1 MTGTQRGSDAELR
14 DYLQIVRRRKHI
26 VALVVV
32 VVVAGALIASY
43 LQTPVYQGTAELLL
57 QSRSTQ
63 SPFDPQSGQRNDP
76 IRAVQTEIQVL
87 KSQPVRDAV
96 RKKIGDAPEVKV
108 SPVGQTDVIEV
119 KAQSTVPK
127 RAAEVANTYA
137 EAYIDFRRTQAV
149 DDLFA
154 AAEQIQAKVSD
165 LQGQIDELAAS
176 TTPPVRGAVAD
187 PSLASRRDALLQ
199 QQALFKQ
206 KLDQLQVD
214 AALKT
219 GGADVVTPASTPSTP
234 IKPTPERSGL
244 LALVVGLLL
253 GLGLAFLFEYL
264 DDSIKTKEDVDR
276 VAGPHPTLGLVP
288 HIGGWKARDKPTVVS
303 VADPKSPAAES
314 YRTLR
319 TSIQFMGLDRP
330 LRTIQVTSPGAGD
343 GKSNT
348 TANLGVALA
357 RAGQRVAVVCCDL
370 RRPRIHEFFGL
381 SNAKGFTSVLLGEI
395 PLSAAVQRVP
405 GVDGLVLLASG
416 PVPPNPSELL
426 SGKRTVE
433 VLTTLQAEADVVLID
448 CPPVLPVTDAAVL
461 SSRVDATLV
470 VATAGRT
477 TRKDLQRT
485 CELLA
490 QVEAPIIGIVLN
502 GVKDEDSYGYTS
514 SYTYV
519 ERSSKKGHRQP
530 VAKT

>member
-1 MTGTQRGSDAELR
+1 VTATQRASDAELR
-14 DYLQIVRRRKHI
+14 DYLQIVRRRKHV
-26 VALVVV
+26 VAVVVV
-32 VVVAGALIASY
+32 VVVAASLVASF

-63 SPFDPQSGQRNDP
+63 SPFDPTSGQRNDP

-96 RKKIGDAPEVKV
+96 REEIGDAPEVKV

-119 KAQSTVPK
+119 KAQSTEPK
-127 RAAEVANTYA
+127 RAATVANTYA

-149 DDLFA
+149 DDLIA
-154 AAEQIQAKVSD
+154 AGEQIQAKVAD
-165 LQGQIDELAAS
+165 LQDQIDELDAS
-176 TTPPVRGAVAD
+176 AGPPARSQVAD
-187 PSLASRRDALLQ
+187 PSLASRRDALVQ

-219 GGADVVTPASTPSTP
+219 GGAELVTPASTPSAP
-234 IKPTPERSGL
+234 IKPTPERTGV

-253 GLGLAFLFEYL
+253 GLALAFLFEYL

-276 VAGPHPTLGLVP
+276 VAARRPTLGLVP
-288 HIGGWKARDKPTVVS
+288 QISGWKARDKPLVVS
-303 VADPKSPAAES
+303 LTHPKSPAAES

-330 LRTIQVTSPGAGD
+330 LRTIQITSPGAGE

-348 TANLGVALA
+348 TANLAVALA
-357 RAGQRVAVVCCDL
+357 RAGQRVAIVCCDL

-381 SNAKGFTSVLLGEI
+381 TNAKGFTSVLLGEL

-470 VATAGRT
+470 VVTARRT
-477 TRKDLQRT
+477 TRKDLHRT

-490 QVEAPIIGIVLN
+490 QVDAPIIGIVLN
-502 GVKDEDSYGYTS
+502 GVKEEDSYGYTS
-514 SYTYV
+514 TYAYD
-519 ERSSKKGHRQP
+519 ERTPKKRHRQP
-530 VAKT
+530 AAKT